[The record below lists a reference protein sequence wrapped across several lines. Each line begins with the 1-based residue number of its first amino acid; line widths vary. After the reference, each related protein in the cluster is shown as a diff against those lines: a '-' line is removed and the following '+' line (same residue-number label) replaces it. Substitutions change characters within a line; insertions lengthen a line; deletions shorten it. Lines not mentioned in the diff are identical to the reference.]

1 MTFRI
6 EDLCPSASARLP
18 TIVCHVPSP
27 GVNDTSLLHCSHPST
42 FSRGPV
48 RESPSEPGQVDT
60 RYLLNTRYLTQDTN
74 RGHVLAAALCI
85 VAAKVG
91 LVQADYLARYQVPG
105 GCG

>member
-1 MTFRI
+1 MSELRSS
-6 EDLCPSASARLP
+6 SAPAHY
-18 TIVCHVPSP
+18 CHVPSR

-48 RESPSEPGQVDT
+48 RESPSEPRQVEISTEYKILDT
-60 RYLLNTRYLTQDTN
+60 GPS

-91 LVQADYLARYQVPG
+91 LVRADYLARYQVPG
-105 GCG
+105 GGWVVGSSS